1 MKEKA
6 TADKEAAKA
15 ARKKEA
21 ADRKEAHDKVKA
33 LVAGCQVR
41 APKSDDGEPATGFVI
56 YEPHKDRTLLVVDKY
71 EVTIRYFKVPE
82 DYAKIKRNT
91 NLWREKIVATVEYD
105 TSRDEISTVDLLKE
119 VTEWSGRDGS

>member
-1 MKEKA
+1 M
-6 TADKEAAKA
+6 DYSHLPLPSPPPL
-15 ARKKEA
+15 RC
-21 ADRKEAHDKVKA
+21 
-33 LVAGCQVR
+33 L
-41 APKSDDGEPATGFVI
+41 PACLPELHVSSHSSQLDL
-56 YEPHKDRTLLVVDKY
+56 HKDRTLLVVDKY